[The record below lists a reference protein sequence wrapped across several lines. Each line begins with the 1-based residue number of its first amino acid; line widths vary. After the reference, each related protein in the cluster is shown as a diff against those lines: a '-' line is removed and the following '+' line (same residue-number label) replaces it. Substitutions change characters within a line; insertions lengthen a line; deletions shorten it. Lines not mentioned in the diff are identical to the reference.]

1 MNNVKIFKDP
11 IYGYIEINDDLIK
24 QVIDTPNFQRLRR
37 IIQTSYSPLYATAL
51 HNRFTHS
58 IGVYHLGKIAIE
70 SILLKNE
77 NIFSTVIDIRVE
89 KIFLLACLLHD
100 VGHAP
105 FSHTGEG
112 FYLPEPKDDKQT
124 KDFTIIHEQLKNA
137 VNDEVFSAEIPETKS
152 EIANPHEIMSAIIGL
167 KQYSILFNNSKEKSF
182 FARAIV
188 GYRYKTVSLE
198 SDILNSLI
206 DLLNSKFIDV
216 DKLDYLMRDAY
227 MTGFESINIDYI
239 RLLKS
244 LQIIKTEEDEAFLVY
259 SKNAISVIENV
270 VYARDL
276 EKKWIQLHPAVLYD
290 MYLVQNS
297 IRKLN
302 EDVNI
307 IESDGT
313 ISKSLFSYDALTEEG
328 VNLQNNTYVHFLCD
342 DDVVFLLKN
351 KFMNEFF
358 EAYLDRNKRMHPL
371 WKSEAE
377 YNAYFLAPF
386 GEEQKIWID
395 STMKNLVKYI
405 TKNGYNSINLKLI
418 ESIKEECISLNQDEP
433 SEMSSKER
441 KKMKAERDDFLKILG
456 PLKDFSEEHN
466 IDFDYVLLQND
477 QFISAFGKDDFS
489 KIKILFREDD
499 KNSIKE
505 FGKIASLD
513 AKKTNIN
520 DKNFY
525 YFFYRRKQNTTPY
538 KLETLAEKIR
548 ISYNQ

>member
-1 MNNVKIFKDP
+1 MDKLKIFKDP
-11 IYGYIEINDDLIK
+11 IYGYIEINDELIK

-58 IGVYHLGKIAIE
+58 IGVYHLGKIAID
-70 SILLKNE
+70 SILSKNKD
-77 NIFSTVIDIRVE
+77 IFSTIIDIKVE

-137 VNDEVFSAEIPETKS
+137 VNDEVFSSEIPETKS

-167 KQYSILFNNSKEKSF
+167 MQYPTLFNNSKEKSF

-244 LQIIKTEEDEAFLVY
+244 LQIIKTEDDEAFLVY

-307 IESDGT
+307 KETNGT
-313 ISKSLFSYDALTEEG
+313 ISKSLFSYDALTEVG
-328 VNLQNNTYVHFLCD
+328 VYLQNNTYVHFLCD
-342 DDVVFLLKN
+342 DDVVYLLKN
-351 KFMNEFF
+351 KFTNEFF

-386 GEEQKIWID
+386 GEEQQVWID

-405 TKNGYNSINLKLI
+405 TKNGYNSINLRLI
-418 ESIKEECISLNQDEP
+418 ESIQEECIYLNRDEL

-441 KKMKAERDDFLKILG
+441 KKMKAEREDFLKILG
-456 PLKDFSEEHN
+456 PLKEFSEEHN

-513 AKKTNIN
+513 AKKTNIT

-525 YFFYRRKQNTTPY
+525 YFFYRRKSNTTPY
-538 KLETLAEKIR
+538 KLESLAEKIR
-548 ISYNQ
+548 LQCNQ